1 MPYLGLQHARK
12 IKESTI
18 NIRHC
23 SCLVNNFSCQPQKKE
38 KQKQMRFGTKNL
50 HFQQKQYDI
59 THKNLVNRTG
69 KGKRMNTDRNEVNDL
84 SQIKYIRLSLPALTA
99 KKGIL
104 RYCFLTSS
112 HFHYSSKDFNIVIA
126 QCQCS
131 NRHNLI
137 QAVQISF
144 QHA

>member
-23 SCLVNNFSCQPQKKE
+23 SCLVNNFSCQPQKKD
-38 KQKQMRFGTKNL
+38 KKKQMRFGTKNL

-84 SQIKYIRLSLPALTA
+84 SQIKYIRLQSSSSNSQERHPQILFSHLVSFSLL
-99 KKGIL
+99 L
-104 RYCFLTSS
+104 ERLQHC
-112 HFHYSSKDFNIVIA
+112 YSTMLV
-126 QCQCS
+126 
-131 NRHNLI
+131 
-137 QAVQISF
+137 F
-144 QHA
+144 QSP